1 MTKEQIVA
9 FIEALRNSDY
19 YIKYIYT
26 MGGCYQFY
34 KILKTLDS
42 RAMPY
47 INRIEE
53 NHIVTRIGGYMYDI
67 DGLVEKVEEYK
78 PLPLDMLD
86 RVEKWSFSR
95 TQMLSV
101 GECPFCEEPIPV
113 VEVQQ

>member
-1 MTKEQIVA
+1 MSKEQIVA
-9 FIEALRNSDY
+9 FIDAVRGSDY

-26 MGGCYQFY
+26 MGGCYQFF

-47 INRIEE
+47 IHRIEE

-67 DGLVEKVEEYK
+67 EGLVENVEEYK
-78 PLPLDMLD
+78 PLPLDMID
-86 RVEKWSFSR
+86 KVEKWSFSR
-95 TQMLSV
+95 TQFLSV

-113 VEVQQ
+113 EV